1 MVTKEAYMSTGKKK
15 SKYVFGSGFSSF
27 HHPVS
32 KVIKSTE
39 KFATFPQVFK
49 HTHSF
54 FPYDF
59 GLGLGFGISA
69 TSSLLSVVFV
79 TLLFTSGTKLIKPKA
94 MFWVLALL
102 SSFIVL
108 SGDVIVLSEG
118 ASSRPHHI
126 NVGAIFSLSTLYG
139 QVADIAMKAAEDD
152 VNSDPTFLNGSK
164 LRILMYDAKRNG
176 FLSIMKG

>member
-1 MVTKEAYMSTGKKK
+1 
-15 SKYVFGSGFSSF
+15 
-27 HHPVS
+27 
-32 KVIKSTE
+32 
-39 KFATFPQVFK
+39 
-49 HTHSF
+49 
-54 FPYDF
+54 
-59 GLGLGFGISA
+59 
-69 TSSLLSVVFV
+69 
-79 TLLFTSGTKLIKPKA
+79 